1 MVKIPEE
8 AVTLILKNDNV
19 VLVGSVDSKGVP
31 NIAPRFVLAVIED
44 ERLLFADA
52 FKNKTFDNI
61 KAWRKVT
68 VSIMDRETMGG
79 FQLKGDAEEVTDE
92 QLVEQAHRKLRGFG
106 IAVRPKRAWTLRVNE
121 VYSLKPESKS
131 KAPIISAYE

>member
-1 MVKIPEE
+1 LVKIPEE

-52 FKNKTFDNI
+52 YRNKTFDNI

-68 VSIMDRETMGG
+68 VSVIDKETMGG
-79 FQLKGDAEEVTDE
+79 FQLKGDAEEVVDDD
-92 QLVEQAHRKLRGFG
+92 LVAQASAKLAEHG
-106 IAVRPKRAWTLRVNE
+106 ISAKPEKAWVLAVNE

-131 KAPIISAYE
+131 KAPIISGYG

>member
-1 MVKIPEE
+1 LVKIPED
-8 AVTLILKNDNV
+8 AVTLILKNGNV
-19 VLVGSVDSKGVP
+19 VLVGSVDARGVP
-31 NIAPRFVLAVIED
+31 NISPRFVLAVIDD

-61 KAWRKVT
+61 KAWKKVT
-68 VSIMDRETMGG
+68 VSVMDKETMGG

-92 QLVEQAHRKLRGFG
+92 ELVAQASAKLRAYG
-106 IAVRPKRAWTLRVNE
+106 IAPKPERAWTLSVNE

-131 KAPIISAYE
+131 KNPISVYE

>member
-1 MVKIPEE
+1 
-8 AVTLILKNDNV
+8 
-19 VLVGSVDSKGVP
+19 
-31 NIAPRFVLAVIED
+31 VLAVIDD

-68 VSIMDRETMGG
+68 VSVMDKETMGG

-92 QLVEQAHRKLRGFG
+92 ELVAQASAKLRGYG
-106 IAVRPKRAWTLRVNE
+106 IAPRPERAWMLSVNE

-131 KAPIISAYE
+131 KNPISAYE